1 MFGADAGSAHDASA
15 EGSEDRS
22 GGDSTSDKAAMCKDA
37 RMNRSYRLFAASC
50 MPLVLA
56 AGCAQV
62 SAVRNPETPA
72 CVASLR
78 QAFGDI
84 LAAQGEAPQAV
95 AQLVQHGADPVL
107 LRHNGPRPLFLRSPS
122 GIDYGLFFDRRENAC
137 LLRLYMRRQGFST
150 YTNNVTYIDTRT
162 VGGCDCGP

>member
-1 MFGADAGSAHDASA
+1 
-15 EGSEDRS
+15 
-22 GGDSTSDKAAMCKDA
+22 MCKDE

-50 MPLVLA
+50 TSLALA

-62 SAVRNPETPA
+62 SAVRNPEVPA
-72 CVASLR
+72 CIASLR

-107 LRHNGPRPLFLRSPS
+107 LRQNGPRPLFLRSPS